1 VTIGVV
7 HPGAMGAA
15 LAGAL
20 AVARDVVWASQDR
33 SEETAARARDGGL
46 TDVHSL
52 RAVAESCDVI
62 VSACPPHAAFDVAQ
76 QIARV
81 QTGGLL
87 YIEAN
92 SVAPQTARDI
102 QGLFAPGVVVDAAVT
117 GSPRL
122 DLGETTLWLAGE
134 KARDA
139 ARLFAG
145 SPVKTEIIGQEVG
158 KASAFKMCAGL
169 RSKVIPAVWAT
180 LIDAAR
186 VYGPEVEA
194 ALRMHLGDIG
204 YDLDEQE
211 ARMAERSAKAWRWAG
226 EMTEAAKAMAEAG
239 MPTGFSL
246 AASETYE
253 RIARMPPRT

>member
-1 VTIGVV
+1 
-7 HPGAMGAA
+7 MGAA

-158 KASAFKMCAGL
+158 KAS
-169 RSKVIPAVWAT
+169 V
-180 LIDAAR
+180 IDAAR